1 MSQST
6 TLRTRPTTG
15 PQNARLAVLALVG
28 LILAILVTINWPAPF
43 ARVGDSPAGEISPT
57 MAYVREAGAV
67 SLSEQVGALTYVRE
81 APATS
86 EASEIT
92 QSHVGEREGT
102 ARR

>member
-15 PQNARLAVLALVG
+15 SQNARVAVLALVG
-28 LILAILVTINWPAPF
+28 LILATLVTINWPSPI

-57 MAYVREAGAV
+57 MAYVREGGAV
-67 SLSEQVGALTYVRE
+67 SVSEQVGALTYVRE

-86 EASEIT
+86 EGSVIT
-92 QSHVGEREGT
+92 PSHVGEREGT
-102 ARR
+102 ARP

>member
-6 TLRTRPTTG
+6 TLRTRPATG
-15 PQNARLAVLALVG
+15 SQNARLAMLALVG
-28 LILAILVTINWPAPF
+28 LILAVLATVNWPAPA
-43 ARVGDSPAGEISPT
+43 ARIGDSPAGEISPT

-67 SLSEQVGALTYVRE
+67 GVSDQVGALAYVRE

-92 QSHVGEREGT
+92 PSHVGEREGT
-102 ARR
+102 AKP